1 MARRRCVIG
10 NPPFLGDKFM
20 RDRLGSQYTES
31 LRATYAGRVPGGA
44 DLVCYWFSKA
54 AELLW
59 ERRLKRAGLVGTNSI
74 RGGSNRA
81 VLDSITRS
89 GSITDAWSDEPWIL
103 DGAAVRV
110 SLICFNG
117 DQPGQESVLNGGPVG
132 PIAAD
137 LTASGTDLTAAQ
149 PLFENLNTAFNGIS
163 KKGKFEVSGDVA
175 RTWLLSPQN
184 PNGHMNTEVLS
195 PWWNGDDI
203 TGRPRDFWIIN
214 FGEKAEKEA
223 AFFEGPFAHVRDR
236 VFTAR

>member
-1 MARRRCVIG
+1 
-10 NPPFLGDKFM
+10 
-20 RDRLGSQYTES
+20 
-31 LRATYAGRVPGGA
+31 
-44 DLVCYWFSKA
+44 
-54 AELLW
+54 
-59 ERRLKRAGLVGTNSI
+59 
-74 RGGSNRA
+74 
-81 VLDSITRS
+81 
-89 GSITDAWSDEPWIL
+89 
-103 DGAAVRV
+103 
-110 SLICFNG
+110 
-117 DQPGQESVLNGGPVG
+117 PGQDSVLNGAPVG

-236 VFTAR
+236 VFTARSTVRSVGERTYWWKLARRAPALLAAIRPLRRFMVTPEVSKHRIFTWCPRSVTPDKNLIAIARDDDTSFGILHSRFHAVWSLKLGTSLEDRPRYSSSTTFRTFPFPEGLTPNRPAT